1 MNDALTSVDNATE
14 RRRNPR
20 YRDDRPRRP
29 RNNTNNGERQ
39 PRKPQAEKTVSE

>member
-14 RRRNPR
+14 RRRAPR

-29 RNNTNNGERQ
+29 RQNNQERQ
-39 PRKPQAEKTVSE
+39 VKKPQPDQQVSE